1 MVALGR
7 ITPVKVPAHEA
18 KPGGDRTAAPPP
30 GALAASGAAPAP
42 GPGPQPA
49 EAAPVPP
56 PAVAGD
62 GGGLDGPTLTA
73 LHREYLASRIEAS
86 VAPPARVVAILPS
99 VFLALLIAVG
109 AFAWFGH
116 VDIVVSTTGRIVPA
130 GKVKLVQPSMP
141 GTIAEI
147 LVAEGDAVAAGQP
160 LVVLDPTE
168 AEAERAL
175 LARQVSAGAL
185 EIARLEAL
193 LGLTVL
199 ARGDT
204 AIVAADYFAPPDG
217 ADPVLARAA
226 LARLRSDWRA
236 IVSAVDV
243 ADAQTAKLIAGR
255 RAVVA
260 EREKL
265 AQVIPILAD
274 REAALAHLLNQ
285 QLTARSEYLAVKRE
299 LVETTQQAVVLDRRL
314 AEADRDIAKARADRE
329 AMLAGRESEVAG
341 MLADQAETVAA
352 SRQELVKAED
362 RSRRQTITAPDAGIV
377 TQVSVATV
385 GGVVQTGEAL
395 MRLVPTTGALEA
407 SVTVPNQEIG
417 FVEAGQ
423 DAVVKIDAFNYLR
436 YGTLPGRVVKLS
448 ADAVDPTAAARAAA
462 EGGAAASAAGT
473 GPGGQ
478 QATPSYT
485 ATIALEQETVTVDGR
500 AVRPTPGMTVTVDI
514 KTGERRVA
522 EFLLQPVLRYAEE
535 GFRER

>member
-130 GKVKLVQPSMP
+130 GKVELVQPSMP

-226 LARLRSDWRA
+226 RQHGE
-236 IVSAVDV
+236 VDV